1 VQFNN
6 PEEPDMPTSIP
17 YDPSLVLGNLVDPV
31 TMDRLNQ
38 IAALQ
43 APIDAAQDT
52 MNSFITMKRSIDMTI
67 EELQNMGIDT
77 TDVAKK
83 SVDIGTNITQSAIA
97 YATTR
102 IAQELA
108 MQPLRGK
115 AVAVHESIES
125 PIDYNRTML
134 KQIALSSD
142 SLKMDAQFFNFETN
156 EQDSKD
162 VISSIKGYITG
173 ATSLLGADRSFD
185 LGAAAAKQVNQQ
197 VEEHDIS
204 GTLVL
209 TCTCTHKMATVL
221 APLIFDVDKAIR
233 VWNAMYPG
241 QQDRIRLDADAMVQ
255 IVAEEDALVG
265 PSQKSVS
272 IISGCT
278 YGSSFVGMVHIL
290 RKTNTTTSQDDD
302 SQTLSIQAQA
312 KWGTEIMGAAGGF
325 GIDESSAEDLKD
337 LTSRTSMT
345 AHVTILTEGVVPS
358 IVSTTVGDAVKTF
371 ANFSPDEMTKQLAT
385 LANAT
390 ETDHTNAET
399 SSQAARTGQ
408 SMVSLKGATVTS
420 VLMGLKPIDAQK
432 NKVIDT
438 NSMMTAFEKYVQ
450 DLKAGVLSGVP
461 INFWLKPI
469 TKYQLAMMW
478 VNKYFP
484 GKFRGYSG
492 DDSAAPKGA
501 AAAATPAASADG
513 SASTD
518 QSASTTDQS
527 ASTDQSAAP
536 DASTDGSTPAS

>member
-1 VQFNN
+1 
-6 PEEPDMPTSIP
+6 
-17 YDPSLVLGNLVDPV
+17 
-31 TMDRLNQ
+31 MDRLNQ

-67 EELQNMGIDT
+67 EELNNMGIDT
-77 TDVAKK
+77 TSVVKK
-83 SVDIGTNITQSAIA
+83 SADVGTNITQSAIA

-102 IAQELA
+102 VQQELA

-125 PIDYNRTML
+125 PIDYNRTVL
-134 KQIALSSD
+134 KQIPLSSD
-142 SLKMDAQFFNFETN
+142 SLKMDAQFFNFEDN

-162 VISSIKGYITG
+162 VIASIKGYITG

-221 APLIFDVDKAIR
+221 APLIIDVDKGIR
-233 VWNAMYPG
+233 VWNAMFPS
-241 QQDRIRLDADAMVQ
+241 QKDRIRLDADAMVQ
-255 IVAEEDALVG
+255 IVAQEDALLG
-265 PSQKSVS
+265 TDEKSIS

-290 RKTNTTTSQDDD
+290 RKTNTTTNQDDE
-302 SQTLSIQAQA
+302 SQELSIQAQA
-312 KWGTEIMGAAGGF
+312 KWGTEIMGVAGGF
-325 GIDESSAEDLKD
+325 GIDEQSAEDLKD

-358 IVSTTVGDAVKTF
+358 IVSTTVADAVKQF
-371 ANFSPDEMTKQLAT
+371 SNFSPDAMMQQLAT
-385 LANAT
+385 LANSTQAA
-390 ETDHTNAET
+390 HTTAET

-408 SMVSLKGATVTS
+408 SMVAMKEAAVGP
-420 VLMGLKPIDAQK
+420 VLMGLKNIDAQK

-438 NSMMTAFEKYVQ
+438 NSMMTAFEKYVT

-501 AAAATPAASADG
+501 AAASNPA
-513 SASTD
+513 
-518 QSASTTDQS
+518 
-527 ASTDQSAAP
+527 ASTDQSAATDQSAQPAASTDQSPADGSATP
-536 DASTDGSTPAS
+536 DASTTDSSTPAS